1 MTETS
6 RDNDNLSRSDG
17 PRQLRPPLKGR
28 VSLSRSVAATSQPDE
43 AADKIDDLA
52 ARVSRLSPS
61 HNDPERFHVE
71 KSEIVHDL
79 RRLAGRTAR

>member
-1 MTETS
+1 MRDTPLGGCHDCHVTPSTTES
-6 RDNDNLSRSDG
+6 RL
-17 PRQLRPPLKGR
+17 
-28 VSLSRSVAATSQPDE
+28 
-43 AADKIDDLA
+43 DDLA

-79 RRLAGRTAR
+79 RRLAGRNAR